1 MTRFSAP
8 HYITHGELRFAHA
21 SAPQLRFE
29 HTDGVD
35 PSLTRKHD
43 ARAIAPPIRED
54 WDHRDCH
61 TKAKRRFDSAL
72 SITDNYHF
80 SVACEPR
87 RVDRL
92 ALHGVLK
99 WR

>member
-35 PSLTRKHD
+35 PSLTRGRD
-43 ARAIAPPIRED
+43 ARVIGARTRNDLDVRACRTTTE
-54 WDHRDCH
+54 
-61 TKAKRRFDSAL
+61 RRFDYSL
-72 SITDNYHF
+72 SVTDNNIN
-80 SVACEPR
+80 SEACNA
-87 RVDRL
+87 RL
-92 ALHGVLK
+92 NGAA
-99 WR
+99 